1 LTALCDAEAVRK
13 NYSTA
18 KATDLEVETKVKE
31 WLKFAGE
38 RDGGRKQRIERKSCD
53 NCQARSRDPSDT
65 E

>member
-13 NYSTA
+13 NYATA
-18 KATDLEVETKVKE
+18 KATDLEVENRVKE

-38 RDGGRKQRIERKSCD
+38 RDGGRKQRVERKRSDNRQAHSC
-53 NCQARSRDPSDT
+53 DPSDT